1 MTAMPVSEAAL
12 VSQCLDFCQ
21 TLATKLPIFSFALT
35 LGNGFS
41 FTLDT
46 SGKEALSSKAMKKKK
61 TPSTLRRDA
70 RRRSEF
76 LKKKLEVST
85 GNASPQSENV
95 SAEEAIE
102 EVVERRFFKC
112 EQCENYFKS
121 ENGLKIHIGKAHKKL
136 NSLPPTPDRLRL
148 QQECSVNLS
157 ATPLL
162 DASREELSLTSNVME
177 EKEGQT
183 PSLRPQPPP
192 SSPHKCPAFVPCSR
206 RKCKLRKERER
217 QKEALGKTCTNCDE
231 DLYITMCCAEEKE
244 LCEDCCND
252 LGVCS

>member
-1 MTAMPVSEAAL
+1 MTAMPVSEDKAAL
-12 VSQCLDFCQ
+12 VSKCLDFCQ

-46 SGKEALSSKAMKKKK
+46 SEKEALSSKAMKKKK

-102 EVVERRFFKC
+102 EVVKRRFVKC
-112 EQCENYFKS
+112 EQCKNVVKS
-121 ENGLKIHIGKAHKKL
+121 EKK
-136 NSLPPTPDRLRL
+136 
-148 QQECSVNLS
+148 
-157 ATPLL
+157 
-162 DASREELSLTSNVME
+162 SN
-177 EKEGQT
+177 Q
-183 PSLRPQPPP
+183 
-192 SSPHKCPAFVPCSR
+192 
-206 RKCKLRKERER
+206 
-217 QKEALGKTCTNCDE
+217 
-231 DLYITMCCAEEKE
+231 
-244 LCEDCCND
+244 
-252 LGVCS
+252 